1 MPLTN
6 EDVRQISR
14 TLGDYYGR
22 ICELETELKA
32 MRRLF
37 DVTGRRMAKQR
48 EHITDLIAMLIAK
61 NGGTRRERAK
71 RMLHGEDPD
80 RTRAVFGPEIP

>member
-1 MPLTN
+1 MTLKN
-6 EDVRQISR
+6 EDIRQISR
-14 TLGDYYGR
+14 TIGDYYGR
-22 ICELETELKA
+22 ICELEAELEA

-61 NGGTRRERAK
+61 NGGTRRERAN
-71 RMLHGEDPD
+71 RFLHGEDPD
-80 RTRAVFGPEIP
+80 RTRAVLGPEI